1 MKILFLSLLLIP
13 VSLLGKTYISSNYF
27 CYLLDLAV
35 VITGVTAAFLLN
47 SAWEKLKSRKLERK
61 YLDSFRDD
69 IKQDL
74 FLAEETLD
82 QNRKRYDRAKSYLE
96 TLKEGKNNPEAC
108 LEIFKDIAAIN
119 QFSPKTSTY
128 MSIVNSG
135 NLSIIRDYKLKE
147 KLFQYY
153 QSFDELKLKEKILN
167 DFTFDTAIPFIYKN
181 IDLLNNRFITDESIQ
196 CTDFTNIFIGYNALQ
211 TLIFNAYKG
220 LKDSSEKLL
229 EELQGK

>member
-1 MKILFLSLLLIP
+1 MALFFFLTILIR
-13 VSLLGKTYISSNYF
+13 KTHYHSDYSGYF
-27 CYLLDLAV
+27 IDLAV

-61 YLDSFRDD
+61 YLDSFIDD
-69 IKQDL
+69 IKEDL
-74 FLAEETLD
+74 SLAEETLD

-96 TLKEGKNNPEAC
+96 ILKEGQNNPEAC

-128 MSIVNSG
+128 VSIVNSG

-153 QSFDELKLKEKILN
+153 QSFDEIKLREKILN

-181 IDLLNNRFITDESIQ
+181 IDLLNHRFIRDESIQ

-211 TLIFNAYKG
+211 TQLFNAYKD

-229 EELQGK
+229 EELKGK